1 MEAADRLVVAGQR
14 TLALADVDLHRRL
27 VVGSRREGLRLARRD
42 RRVGVDE
49 FGHHTAQGLDTQR
62 QRRNVE
68 QQHVLHLAREHTAL
82 NGGADGHDLVGV
94 DRTVRGLAEEL
105 LDDLLDRGNTR
116 RTAHEDHL
124 ADLRGVQTRVTKR
137 QLARLDGLADQVV
150 AQLLELGARER
161 HHQVLRNA
169 VDRHDI
175 RQVDLRGGRGRQF
188 DLRLLGG
195 LLQTLQ
201 GHRVLTQVDLVLGL
215 ERLGHVVDQHVVE
228 VIASEMRIAV
238 GGLHLENAVAQFE
251 DRNIE
256 RSAAQV
262 VHGDLLVAGLLVEAV
277 GQCGGRRLV
286 DDAADLQTGDLAR
299 LLRSLTLRVG
309 EVGRNRDH
317 GLRNLLAQVILG
329 RLLHLLEDDG
339 RNLLR
344 GVLTSV
350 DVHARGVVVALD
362 DGIGSARDVGRNL
375 VVGLTHETLDR
386 EDRALGVGDRLT
398 LRGVAD
404 LTLAV
409 GRESHDRRGRAVS
422 LGVGDYNRLVALHHC
437 HAGVRGS

>member
-1 MEAADRLVVAGQR
+1 MMM
-14 TLALADVDLHRRL
+14 
-27 VVGSRREGLRLARRD
+27 
-42 RRVGVDE
+42 
-49 FGHHTAQGLDTQR
+49 
-62 QRRNVE
+62 
-68 QQHVLHLAREHTAL
+68 
-82 NGGADGHDLVGV
+82 
-94 DRTVRGLAEEL
+94 
-105 LDDLLDRGNTR
+105 R
-116 RTAHEDHL
+116 RTFRPA
-124 ADLRGVQTRVTKR
+124 
-137 QLARLDGLADQVV
+137 
-150 AQLLELGARER
+150 
-161 HHQVLRNA
+161 
-169 VDRHDI
+169 I
-175 RQVDLRGGRGRQF
+175 SP
-188 DLRLLGG
+188 
-195 LLQTLQ
+195 
-201 GHRVLTQVDLVLGL
+201 
-215 ERLGHVVDQHVVE
+215 
-228 VIASEMRIAV
+228 ASFV
-238 GGLHLENAVAQFE
+238 
-251 DRNIE
+251 
-256 RSAAQV
+256 
-262 VHGDLLVAGLLVEAV
+262 
-277 GQCGGRRLV
+277 
-286 DDAADLQTGDLAR
+286 
-299 LLRSLTLRVG
+299 

>member
-1 MEAADRLVVAGQR
+1 M
-14 TLALADVDLHRRL
+14 
-27 VVGSRREGLRLARRD
+27 
-42 RRVGVDE
+42 
-49 FGHHTAQGLDTQR
+49 
-62 QRRNVE
+62 
-68 QQHVLHLAREHTAL
+68 
-82 NGGADGHDLVGV
+82 
-94 DRTVRGLAEEL
+94 
-105 LDDLLDRGNTR
+105 
-116 RTAHEDHL
+116 
-124 ADLRGVQTRVTKR
+124 
-137 QLARLDGLADQVV
+137 V

-169 VDRHDI
+169 VDGHDI

-228 VIASEMRIAV
+228 VIASEVRIAV

-262 VHGDLLVAGLLVEAV
+262 VHGDLLVAGLLVETV
-277 GQCGGRRLV
+277 GH
-286 DDAADLQTGDLAR
+286 DAADLQTGDLAR

-309 EVGRNRDH
+309 EVGRHRDH
-317 GLRNLLAQVILG
+317 GLRNLLAQIILG